1 MYPNYGK
8 GVSMDKNGLTGKND
22 SEKPSNRR
30 NFIKTSAAVG
40 AASLVAGT
48 SSSVH
53 AATGKNRRKLRI
65 GALAVGEMSFWPYS
79 WGDILFPH
87 GTHLNQGS
95 LETDLLNMEI
105 THVWDVNYEEAQ
117 KFA

>member
-1 MYPNYGK
+1 MYPNYRK
-8 GVSMDKNGLTGKND
+8 GVSMDGNGLTGKKD
-22 SEKPSNRR
+22 LEKSSNRR
-30 NFIKTSAAVG
+30 NFIKTSAAAG
-40 AASLVAGT
+40 ASSLVAGT
-48 SSSVH
+48 SSPIH

-79 WGDILFPH
+79 WGDILSPH
-87 GTHLNQGS
+87 GIHLNQGS
-95 LETDLLNMEI
+95 LETNLLNMEI